1 MKNFKDL
8 VSEVAQPKAPEEKRF
23 KDQHTI
29 EVIPHPVAPDHV
41 FTGEIPGMVDG
52 KRQADK
58 VNDEADYDKAYKNKV
73 AQTLPQRA
81 GAGKQV
87 AKEEVEIKK
96 SITEILG
103 VNKKKTENKKKK
115 DDSMEEGE
123 LVAVSYTHL
132 TLPTT
137 D

>member
-8 VSEVAQPKAPEEKRF
+8 VSEVAQPKSPEEMRF

-29 EVIPHPVAPDHV
+29 ELIRHPVAPDHV
-41 FTGEIPGMVDG
+41 FTGEIAG
-52 KRQADK
+52 KEDAKRPADK

-103 VNKKKTENKKKK
+103 VNKKVKES
-115 DDSMEEGE
+115 DLS
-123 LVAVSYTHL
+123 LIHI
-132 TLPTT
+132 
-137 D
+137 